1 MIGEA
6 LRVARIANDM
16 SIKEASN
23 KANISVS
30 YITEL
35 EKNKRTNPSTE
46 FLKKICDVYDLRVSD
61 FCALDEYHNS
71 MIGKKEE
78 LQIYKLLLI
87 EILKTIEKN
96 NTKVL

>member
-1 MIGEA
+1 MIGEV

-16 SIKEASN
+16 SIKEVSN
-23 KANISVS
+23 KANASVS

-46 FLKKICDVYDLRVSD
+46 FLKKICDVYALKVSD

-71 MIGKKEE
+71 LVGTKEQ
-78 LQIYKLLLI
+78 LQVYKLLLI
-87 EILKTIEKN
+87 EILKTLEKN
-96 NTKVL
+96 DSKVL